1 MRSVPFF
8 DERYPVRTVYTEN
21 SDPPAVP
28 GWDEAVVRNAAMAD
42 YADVPVARVVYAKEI
57 HSGSV
62 FAVTSQD
69 GSGSIVHTEE
79 AFITKPSGGFDSVI
93 TDIPCIMMCI
103 TTADCLPLFLY
114 DTAHHAVAIT
124 HCGWR
129 GTASG
134 IASNT
139 IRKMG
144 ELYGS
149 DSADI
154 IAAIGPCICGK
165 CYEVG
170 EELIDAFSMTFSD
183 DEIKG
188 FFTPKENGKYL
199 LDNRAAVLCDIAR
212 VGITSDHIYDTDI
225 CSFES
230 PGFASYR
237 RDGRVIP
244 SRQTISA
251 IVLKDMY

>member
-8 DERYPVRTVYTEN
+8 DERYPVKTVYTEN
-21 SDPPAVP
+21 NDPPAVP
-28 GWDEAVVRNAAMAD
+28 GWDEADVRNAAIASFVS
-42 YADVPVARVVYAKEI
+42 VPVSKVVYAREI
-57 HSGSV
+57 HSGSI
-62 FAVTSQD
+62 FAVTSKD
-69 GSGSIVHTEE
+69 SSGRIVHTEE
-79 AFITKPSGGFDSVI
+79 AFITKTPGGYDSVI
-93 TDIPCIMMCI
+93 TNIPGIMMCI

-114 DTAHHAVAIT
+114 DTVHHAAAIT

-149 DSADI
+149 ESADI
-154 IAAIGPCICGK
+154 IAATGPCICGK

-170 EELIDAFSMTFSD
+170 EELIDAFSTTFSD

-199 LDNRAAVLCDIAR
+199 LDNRAAVLCDISR
-212 VGITSDHIYDTDI
+212 LGITPDHISDTGI

-251 IVLKDMY
+251 IVMKEL

>member
-1 MRSVPFF
+1 MRSISFF

-28 GWDEAVVRNAAMAD
+28 GWDEADVRNAAMASFTG
-42 YADVPVARVVYAKEI
+42 VTVSKVVYAKEI

-62 FAVTSQD
+62 FAVTSKD
-69 GSGSIVHTEE
+69 GGGKIVHTEE
-79 AFITKPSGGFDSVI
+79 AFITKPPGGFDSVI
-93 TDIPCIMMCI
+93 TDIPGIMMCI

-114 DTAHHAVAIT
+114 DTKNHAAAIT

-129 GTASG
+129 GTGSG

-144 ELYGS
+144 ELYGT
-149 DSADI
+149 DGTDL
-154 IAAIGPCICGK
+154 IAAIGPCICGN

-188 FFTPKENGKYL
+188 FFTPKGNGKYL
-199 LDNRAAVLCDIAR
+199 LDNRAAVLCDINR
-212 VGITSDHIYDTDI
+212 SGITPDHIYDTGI

-244 SRQTISA
+244 SRQTIST
-251 IVLKDMY
+251 IVLKNI